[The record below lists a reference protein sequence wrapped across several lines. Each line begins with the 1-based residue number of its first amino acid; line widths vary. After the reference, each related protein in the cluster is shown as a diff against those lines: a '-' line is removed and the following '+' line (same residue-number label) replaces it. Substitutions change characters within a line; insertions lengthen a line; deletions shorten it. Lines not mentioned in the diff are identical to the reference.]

1 MFCCNLLLSFF
12 NAVSV
17 LTIIH
22 LLILQEDIVMAGTL
36 YEEDAELDEDEAANL
51 ECRLTEMSPE
61 EREKLRDDIELC
73 ARNRMEIF
81 RIQSAAEEEDNSD
94 ETASDETEAKR
105 KKRETEEQLSMGNIL
120 YRFY

>member
-1 MFCCNLLLSFF
+1 
-12 NAVSV
+12 
-17 LTIIH
+17 
-22 LLILQEDIVMAGTL
+22 MAGTL

-105 KKRETEEQLSMGNIL
+105 KKRETDEQLSMGNIL